1 MACIRYL
8 WSHWK
13 SSSWE
18 VTIHSLID
26 VLALDLEVN
35 WLWLLI
41 CHVIIGHTSIALS
54 LTCCSSWFPWFC
66 SNKLLRFSLSF
77 PSWALQWLLL
87 WLTIFILLLFR
98 LWMFLLLLQLLIF
111 LSFRFFIENLII
123 SWLIKRTHSLK
134 KLVQML
140 HIEGFSGQVI
150 IWNSS
155 ELALDLL
162 SAFDCALLSKFR
174 ILRYRRY
181 WFNPHFII
189 DKW

>member
-13 SSSWE
+13 SSPWK

-26 VLALDLEVN
+26 VLALDLEVDR
-35 WLWLLI
+35 LWLLI

-54 LTCCSSWFPWFC
+54 LTCCSSRFPRFC
-66 SNKLLRFSLSF
+66 SNELLRFSLSF

-98 LWMFLLLLQLLIF
+98 LWKLLLLQLLII
-111 LSFRFFIENLII
+111 LSFRLFIENLII
-123 SWLIKRTHSLK
+123 SWLIKRTHALK

-140 HIEGFSGQVI
+140 YIEGLSSQVI
-150 IWNSS
+150 IWNTC
-155 ELALDLL
+155 ELALNLL
-162 SAFDCALLSKFR
+162 SAFNWALFCKFR
-174 ILRYRRY
+174 IFRYRRY

-189 DKW
+189 DNW